1 MKFSKIIYFTSIVFL
16 VLVVHKAIAVTE
28 MEITDYPKEIL
39 VERGWLK
46 YSNIIIS
53 NIGDTELHNIKFSV
67 AGDFSEWFEFQPNKT
82 DSLSPYTNSTI
93 IMKIS
98 VPPDANTNL
107 YSFYLD
113 AESNEI
119 NSIKSFTMRVFS
131 SQTDLMLYQIQILE
145 TKIRD
150 IEKNITES
158 EKIGKNVESAKVA
171 LAEANTSL
179 EDARYY
185 VNNNMQNK
193 ATETIIDIENSISK
207 IEYDLSRPQT
217 SSVSVSNFPFEWLAV
232 IPVILVFSIVFYKLR
247 TRLGKTSK
255 SLITP
260 LPLKMPELNVRNII
274 LEGTE
279 QKNFEAELEK
289 LRQSKKLL
297 DDEFKQN
304 MISRE
309 TYEEMNMRYE
319 RDIANVENEI
329 RKSKT
334 TLE

>member
-1 MKFSKIIYFTSIVFL
+1 MLTQIY
-16 VLVVHKAIAVTE
+16 
-28 MEITDYPKEIL
+28 IL
-39 VERGWLK
+39 
-46 YSNIIIS
+46 
-53 NIGDTELHNIKFSV
+53 
-67 AGDFSEWFEFQPNKT
+67 
-82 DSLSPYTNSTI
+82 
-93 IMKIS
+93 
-98 VPPDANTNL
+98 
-107 YSFYLD
+107 FYLD